1 MARKI
6 TPSLLTLI
14 TLFSL
19 FSFKNGYSQNLPYTA
34 PTVTLNANFNGNL
47 AALDFYG
54 TYYTQN
60 TGGNYGAIWGRGGS
74 LNVKIGLGQQKYY
87 RFVIAAEYNKMINDN
102 FNSIPFFVINPDVPV
117 TNYDIITGGIGV
129 EYVTKPRCPER
140 YYIGG
145 GFTGNRISAPSGNVL
160 GDFDPAFRFGM
171 MMMGGYEYVFGQKG
185 QFGINLG
192 MRFNYIN
199 LFNSSSDTTAG
210 SFNIND
216 GPGRLDFKR
225 KIAMLSI
232 NLGFVFTLGQKPIF
246 LKQRTPTITPS
257 R

>member
-14 TLFSL
+14 TLFCL

-54 TYYTQN
+54 TFYSDN

-102 FNSIPFFVINPDVPV
+102 FNDIPFFVINPKGAA
-117 TNYDIITGGIGV
+117 TNYDIITGGLGI

-140 YYIGG
+140 FFIGG
-145 GFTGNRISAPSGNVL
+145 GLTGNRISAPSGNAV
-160 GDFDPAFRFGM
+160 GDFDPAFRFGAM
-171 MMMGGYEYVFGQKG
+171 IMGGYEYAFGQKG

-199 LFNSSSDTTAG
+199 LFNSSFDSTAG

-216 GPGRLDFKR
+216 GYGTLGFKR
-225 KIAMLSI
+225 KIAMLSM
-232 NLGFVFTLGQKPIF
+232 NFGFIFTLGQKPVF
-246 LKQRTPTITPS
+246 MRQKPPTINPT